1 MRSPLTAR
9 EALIA
14 EALGEI
20 ALLLDRVESVTTSM
34 EASRLVIASA
44 TADLDQRLLAFEG
57 GVAQLTD
64 HAKAR
69 LVDHIVRRTGEAT
82 RESIE
87 TQAQAMNAAARLAFS
102 AQVNSEL
109 TRLSTTLQR
118 LLRRADGPWERWL
131 THAAT
136 AAASAAVTSWIVGS
150 PVFR

>member
-34 EASRLVIASA
+34 EASRLAIASA
-44 TADLDQRLLAFEG
+44 TADLDQRLHSFEA
-57 GVAQLTD
+57 GVARLTD

-82 RESIE
+82 RESIQ

-109 TRLSTTLQR
+109 ARLSTTLER
-118 LLRRADGPWERWL
+118 LLRRAEGPWERWL
-131 THAAT
+131 AHAAT
-136 AAASAAVTSWIVGS
+136 AAASAAVTSWIVG
-150 PVFR
+150 